1 MYVWWSSET
10 HWCMYGGQVRDSL
23 VYVWW
28 SSERLTGVCMVVK
41 RDSLCIYGGQVRLT
55 GVCMVVK

>member
-1 MYVWWSSET
+1 MRDSLVYVWWSSET
-10 HWCMYGGQVRDSL
+10 HCCMYGGQVRDSL

-28 SSERLTGVCMVVK
+28 SSETHWCMY
-41 RDSLCIYGGQVRLT
+41 SGQVRLT

>member
-1 MYVWWSSET
+1 M
-10 HWCMYGGQVRDSL
+10 RDSQ

-41 RDSLCIYGGQVRLT
+41 RDSLVYVWWSSETHWCMYGGQVRLT
-55 GVCMVVK
+55 AVCMVVK